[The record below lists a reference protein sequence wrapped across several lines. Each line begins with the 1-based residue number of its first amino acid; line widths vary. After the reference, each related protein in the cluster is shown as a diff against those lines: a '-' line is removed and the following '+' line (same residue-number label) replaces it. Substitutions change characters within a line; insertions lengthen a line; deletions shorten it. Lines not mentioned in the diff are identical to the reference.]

1 MAPALIRRCN
11 FDLKMKGFERNQ
23 ARPAG
28 HPAMRTVCPRGAGVP
43 VSDPVRWGS
52 LWLIGI
58 LLLALGA
65 KTQAA
70 DTNSPPL
77 SPQDY
82 FEGGPNTYNNW
93 ITLSTGGLLTRG
105 NQAQAAESL
114 HWGTGPFGG
123 IEDLH
128 LQGNALL
135 TNTTFTLDGH
145 SIFDDHDYQLSLKLA
160 HPDRWFLRFNFENF
174 RTWYNAAGGFY
185 PLTGME
191 YSSSSDA
198 LALDRGEFSFEGGL
212 TLEKL
217 PAITFK
223 YSHRYRDGEKSSTI
237 WGPVHPDLFT
247 DPTLVQGLAPSFYD
261 IDEKIDTF
269 ELDLKQHV
277 KETDLALGLRFETAD
292 LNNALY
298 TTRYQGEGPPAE
310 QKTTDRE
317 KTTYDLFSLNASSE
331 TWIKKNL
338 RFSSGFMFAN
348 LDNDFS
354 GNRIYGNDFNV
365 SYAPSASS
373 GYGYTNLLGNS
384 HLQEYVMDLNLMSIP
399 IKTVTIVPSLR
410 VQKES
415 WDANSSGG
423 GTLGAFP
430 PDSFNS
436 QSSRD
441 VIDVCESLDTRYT
454 GVTNW
459 VFSARG
465 DWEEGQGSLTQ
476 SGGLSQVS
484 GFGTPPLP
492 QSETDDGRFFQK
504 YSVGARWYPLR
515 RLTIDVGGYY
525 KNNKYDYSNP
535 PNTASNDFSMQ
546 SFQTYDGNV
555 RLTLRPIQN
564 VTLVGRYEYQLST
577 VNTQPD
583 PASGLGGVEASKMT
597 SHILAGDV
605 SWTPWSRL
613 SLQAGL
619 DYVLSETKT
628 PATDFTQQAILN
640 SQNNYWTVNFSSD
653 FVVDDKT
660 DLNLGY
666 FYYQA
671 DDYQDNSN
679 AGLAVGAGAREHG
692 VTATLTRR
700 ITQNLRAS
708 LKYGYYN
715 YADAASGGFNNFEA
729 HLIFASM
736 QYRF

>member
-1 MAPALIRRCN
+1 MNLAQRHHAQPSGCSGAPVSAPARR
-11 FDLKMKGFERNQ
+11 
-23 ARPAG
+23 
-28 HPAMRTVCPRGAGVP
+28 
-43 VSDPVRWGS
+43 S
-52 LWLIGI
+52 LRWLIGV
-58 LLLALGA
+58 LLLGLGA
-65 KTQAA
+65 VAQAT

-93 ITLSTGGLLTRG
+93 ITLSSGGLLTHG
-105 NQAQAAESL
+105 NPAQTAESL
-114 HWGTGPFGG
+114 HLGGGPFGG

-128 LQGNALL
+128 VQGNAF

-160 HPDRWFLRFNFENF
+160 HPDLWFLRFNFENY
-174 RTWYNAAGGFY
+174 RTWYNDAGGFY
-185 PLTGME
+185 PPTGTE
-191 YSSSSDA
+191 YAGSPDA
-198 LALDRGEFSFEGGL
+198 LALDRGEYSFEGGL
-212 TLEKL
+212 TLQKL

-223 YSHRYRDGEKSSTI
+223 YSHRYRNGDKSSTI
-237 WGPVHPDLFT
+237 WSPVHPDLFV
-247 DPTLVQGLAPSFYD
+247 DPTIVQGLAPSFYN

-269 ELDLKQHV
+269 ELNAKQHI
-277 KETDLALGLRFETAD
+277 KSTDLALGLRFETAD

-298 TTRYQGEGPPAE
+298 TTRYLTDPIPPTAPYV
-310 QKTTDRE
+310 TDRQ

-331 TWIKKNL
+331 TWIKQNL
-338 RFSSGFMFAN
+338 LFSTGFMFAN
-348 LDNDFS
+348 LDNNFS
-354 GNRIYGNDFNV
+354 GNRIFGSEFNA
-365 SYAPSASS
+365 SYTPAPSS
-373 GYGYTNLLGNS
+373 YFGYTNLLGDS
-384 HLQEYVMDLNLMSIP
+384 HMQEYVLDLNLMSIP
-399 IKTVTIVPSLR
+399 IKTVTIVPAIR

-415 WDANSSGG
+415 WDANSSGI
-423 GTLGAFP
+423 GTLSTDPAEP
-430 PDSFNS
+430 FNG
-436 QSSRD
+436 QSTRD

-465 DWEEGQGSLTQ
+465 EWDQGQGSLTQ
-476 SGGLSQVS
+476 SGGFTEVGSFSFSPTAS
-484 GFGTPPLP
+484 G
-492 QSETDDGRFFQK
+492 ETDDGRFFQK
-504 YSVGARWYPLR
+504 YSLGVRWYPLR
-515 RLTIDVGGYY
+515 RLTLDVGGYY
-525 KNNKYDYSNP
+525 KDNRYDYSNP
-535 PNTASNDFSMQ
+535 ANTASNDFSMQ

-583 PASGLGGVEASKMT
+583 PASGLGEVESSKMT
-597 SHILAGDV
+597 SHIIAGDIN
-605 SWTPWSRL
+605 WMPWSRL
-613 SLQAGL
+613 NLQAGL

-628 PATDFTQQAILN
+628 PVTDFTQAILN

-660 DLNLGY
+660 DLNVAY

-671 DDYQDNSN
+671 DDYQDNSS
-679 AGLAVGAGAREHG
+679 AGLAVGAGAHEHG
-692 VTATLTRR
+692 ATATLTRR
-700 ITQNLRAS
+700 ITKNLRAS

-715 YADAASGGFNNFEA
+715 YEDAASGGFNNFQA

>member
-1 MAPALIRRCN
+1 MKPFQRNQVRPSGRPKTRTACPRRVGAPAS
-11 FDLKMKGFERNQ
+11 G
-23 ARPAG
+23 PA
-28 HPAMRTVCPRGAGVP
+28 C
-43 VSDPVRWGS
+43 WGS
-52 LWLIGI
+52 VWLIGI
-58 LLLALGA
+58 VLLTFGSRAP
-65 KTQAA
+65 AA

-93 ITLSTGGLLTRG
+93 ITLSTGGLLTHG
-105 NQAQAAESL
+105 NQAQAEENL
-114 HWGTGPFGG
+114 HWGAGPFGG

-128 LQGNALL
+128 LQGSPF
-135 TNTTFTLDGH
+135 TNTTLTLDGH

-160 HPDRWFLRFNFENF
+160 HPDLWFLRFNAENF
-174 RTWYNAAGGFY
+174 RTWYNDAGGFY
-185 PLTGME
+185 PPTGME
-191 YSSSSDA
+191 YSGLTGA
-198 LALDRGEFSFEGGL
+198 RALDRGEFSFEGGL

-223 YSHRYRDGEKSSTI
+223 YTHRYRDGEKSSTI

-269 ELDLKQHV
+269 ELNAKQHV
-277 KETDLALGLRFETAD
+277 KATDLALGLRFETAD

-298 TTRYQGEGPPAE
+298 TTRFQDDPFPPSAPDV
-310 QKTTDRE
+310 TDRQ

-331 TWIKKNL
+331 TWIKNNL
-338 RFSSGFMFAN
+338 LFSSGFMFAN

-354 GNRIYGNDFNV
+354 GSRIYGSDFNV
-365 SYAPSASS
+365 NYAPSASS

-384 HLQEYVMDLNLMSIP
+384 HMQEYVMDLNLMSIP
-399 IKTVTIVPSLR
+399 IKTVTIVPSIR

-423 GTLGAFP
+423 GTLGTFP
-430 PDSFNS
+430 PDSFS
-436 QSSRD
+436 GQSSRD

-465 DWEEGQGSLTQ
+465 DWDEGQGSLTQ
-476 SGGLSQVS
+476 SGGLTQVD
-484 GFGTPPLP
+484 GIGVP
-492 QSETDDGRFFQK
+492 QLSPGETDDGRFFQK
-504 YSVGARWYPLR
+504 YSLGVRWYPLR
-515 RLTIDVGGYY
+515 RLTIDAGGYY
-525 KNNKYDYSNP
+525 KNNRYDYSNP
-535 PNTASNDFSMQ
+535 ANTASNDFSMQ
-546 SFQTYDGNV
+546 SFETYDGNV

-583 PASGLGGVEASKMT
+583 PASGLGGVESSRMT
-597 SHILAGDV
+597 SHIVAGDV
-605 SWTPWSRL
+605 SWMPWSRL
-613 SLQAGL
+613 SLQAGIDSVWSKTRTPVT
-619 DYVLSETKT
+619 DY
-628 PATDFTQQAILN
+628 TQAVLN

-660 DLNLGY
+660 DLNVAY

-671 DDYQDNSN
+671 DDYQNNSS
-679 AGLAVGAGAREHG
+679 AGLAVGAGACEHG

-715 YADAASGGFNNFEA
+715 YEDAASGGFNSFEA
-729 HLIFASM
+729 HLIFASL

>member
-1 MAPALIRRCN
+1 VLLTFGSRAP
-11 FDLKMKGFERNQ
+11 
-23 ARPAG
+23 
-28 HPAMRTVCPRGAGVP
+28 
-43 VSDPVRWGS
+43 
-52 LWLIGI
+52 
-58 LLLALGA
+58 
-65 KTQAA
+65 AA

-93 ITLSTGGLLTRG
+93 ITLSTGGLLTHG
-105 NQAQAAESL
+105 NQAQAEENL
-114 HWGTGPFGG
+114 HWGAGPFGG

-128 LQGNALL
+128 LQGSPF
-135 TNTTFTLDGH
+135 TNTTLTLDGH

-160 HPDRWFLRFNFENF
+160 HPDLWFLRFNAENF
-174 RTWYNAAGGFY
+174 RTWYNDAGGFY
-185 PLTGME
+185 PPTGME
-191 YSSSSDA
+191 YSGLTGA
-198 LALDRGEFSFEGGL
+198 RALDRGEFSFEGGL

-223 YSHRYRDGEKSSTI
+223 YTHRYRDGEKSSTI

-269 ELDLKQHV
+269 ELNAKQHV
-277 KETDLALGLRFETAD
+277 KATDLALGLRFETAD

-298 TTRYQGEGPPAE
+298 TTRFQDDPFPPSAPDV
-310 QKTTDRE
+310 TDRQ

-331 TWIKKNL
+331 TWIKNNL
-338 RFSSGFMFAN
+338 LFSSGFMFAN

-354 GNRIYGNDFNV
+354 GSRIYGSDFNV
-365 SYAPSASS
+365 NYAPSASS

-384 HLQEYVMDLNLMSIP
+384 HMQEYVMDLNLMSIP
-399 IKTVTIVPSLR
+399 IKTVTIVPSIR

-423 GTLGAFP
+423 GTLGTFP
-430 PDSFNS
+430 PDSFS
-436 QSSRD
+436 GQSSRD

-465 DWEEGQGSLTQ
+465 DWDEGQGSLTQ
-476 SGGLSQVS
+476 SGGLTQVD
-484 GFGTPPLP
+484 GIGVP
-492 QSETDDGRFFQK
+492 QLSPGETDDGRFFQK
-504 YSVGARWYPLR
+504 YSLGVRWYPLR
-515 RLTIDVGGYY
+515 RLTIDAGGYY
-525 KNNKYDYSNP
+525 KNNRYDYSNP
-535 PNTASNDFSMQ
+535 ANTASNDFSMQ
-546 SFQTYDGNV
+546 SFETYDGNV

-583 PASGLGGVEASKMT
+583 PASGLGGVESSRMT
-597 SHILAGDV
+597 SHIVAGDV
-605 SWTPWSRL
+605 SWMPWSRL
-613 SLQAGL
+613 SLQAGIDSVWSKTRTPVT
-619 DYVLSETKT
+619 DY
-628 PATDFTQQAILN
+628 TQAVLN

-660 DLNLGY
+660 DLNVAY

-671 DDYQDNSN
+671 DDYQNNSS
-679 AGLAVGAGAREHG
+679 AGLAVGAGACEHG

-715 YADAASGGFNNFEA
+715 YEDAASGGFNSFEA
-729 HLIFASM
+729 HLIFASL